1 MFHTESA
8 KEAEEEPEKEQEEVH
23 KHEHPGEEHTELQLQ
38 GQLITKYAE
47 NAKPEKPE
55 TEPNN
60 FSETIE
66 ALPTETKTEG
76 HKKSQKNIA
85 ENSEYEEPHRDFVGD
100 EDKSTGKGMV

>member
-47 NAKPEKPE
+47 TAKPEKPE

-66 ALPTETKTEG
+66 ALPTETLKVIKSHRKILQQIPNMRSHTE
-76 HKKSQKNIA
+76 IL
-85 ENSEYEEPHRDFVGD
+85 
-100 EDKSTGKGMV
+100 

>member
-23 KHEHPGEEHTELQLQ
+23 KHEHPGEEHTELQFQ
-38 GQLITKYAE
+38 QQLITKYAE
-47 NAKPEKPE
+47 TTKPEKPE

-66 ALPTETKTEG
+66 ALPTKTKTEG

-85 ENSEYEEPHRDFVGD
+85 ANSEYEEPHTDFVGD
-100 EDKSTGKGMV
+100 EDKSTGKGVV

>member
-23 KHEHPGEEHTELQLQ
+23 KHDHPGEEHTELQLQ
-38 GQLITKYAE
+38 EQLRYAE
-47 NAKPEKPE
+47 TARPEKPE

-85 ENSEYEEPHRDFVGD
+85 ANSEYEEPHTDFVGD
-100 EDKSTGKGMV
+100 EDKSTGKGVV

>member
-38 GQLITKYAE
+38 GQLIAKYAE
-47 NAKPEKPE
+47 TAKPEKPE

-85 ENSEYEEPHRDFVGD
+85 ADFVGD

>member
-8 KEAEEEPEKEQEEVH
+8 KEAEEEPEKEQEEVQ

-85 ENSEYEEPHRDFVGD
+85 ANSEYEEPHRDFVGD